1 MRRRYAPRLP
11 PPLSPLRGAGQAT
24 CAPLPR
30 RHCRRCAAM
39 GKPIQA
45 ALVKKVCLSLVG
57 GSVLVVFFSVA
68 AGSPLGRG
76 GVSILLRKRA
86 LLRTSILWVDN
97 DLIILILFEAL
108 MLQPEHG

>member
-11 PPLSPLRGAGQAT
+11 PPLSPLRGARQAT

-45 ALVKKVCLSLVG
+45 ALSLVKKAVYL
-57 GSVLVVFFSVA
+57 
-68 AGSPLGRG
+68 LGRVRVG
-76 GVSILLRKRA
+76 CFRGS
-86 LLRTSILWVDN
+86 
-97 DLIILILFEAL
+97 
-108 MLQPEHG
+108 

>member
-45 ALVKKVCLSLVG
+45 ALVKKV
-57 GSVLVVFFSVA
+57 VV
-68 AGSPLGRG
+68 
-76 GVSILLRKRA
+76 
-86 LLRTSILWVDN
+86 
-97 DLIILILFEAL
+97 
-108 MLQPEHG
+108 